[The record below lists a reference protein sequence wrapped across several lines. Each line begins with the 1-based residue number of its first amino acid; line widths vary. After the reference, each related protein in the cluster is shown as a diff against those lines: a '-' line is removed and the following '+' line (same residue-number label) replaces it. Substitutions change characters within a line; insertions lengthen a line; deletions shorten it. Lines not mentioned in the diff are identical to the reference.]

1 MFMSYPCDVAV
12 EVAMT
17 QRQNGCAVLAAPCFH
32 ASLDLKVV
40 QKDAFLAVS
49 LGEELRLEWI
59 EQFEGHSSSRARIGT
74 LCRVVPLETV
84 IAQIWEIRIPGE
96 QIQEG

>member
-40 QKDAFLAVS
+40 
-49 LGEELRLEWI
+49 
-59 EQFEGHSSSRARIGT
+59 
-74 LCRVVPLETV
+74 
-84 IAQIWEIRIPGE
+84 
-96 QIQEG
+96 